1 MKKTEATAYARGLTP
16 EREFSAAYMDLRN
29 LRGLL
34 QKSPDC
40 ADSEIIG
47 AVCDILTEER
57 YRNQRM
63 SQLLYRECSKSL
75 AAVGQGC
82 SNEELSRKALRLQI
96 QAASSC
102 ETYASVEASG
112 GLGVLPFEV
121 TLPSPP
127 EPFSGSA
134 PSITWEHL
142 FNSAGAQDIPAFSG
156 RSAVMKAQSE
166 NQIFA
171 VKILRKGEDPNGL
184 HLEGRWMERLQNDAK
199 YCKVRFDCPRPYT
212 IAGHVVFRISN
223 LPADAPDNLHK
234 EGYAMAYHAHSDY
247 FVYPN
252 DDRKDKRSSA
262 DEMMEI
268 MGRNSYILGW
278 LAGRGI
284 VHDAPIP
291 LFHNRVQAT
300 RRTDEGVYQWHR
312 FGRLDRWLDS
322 CRYPN
327 FGLSGLRDFE
337 HLQVMKPG
345 KDSFYWAIGSHFMS
359 ILLVLGSWFRAQEPQ
374 LCGLDRNDNPVDAR
388 RLFSPELFEQAIML
402 CFSQYYD
409 GFTGKEFQNEINLHP
424 AELVQAMIKEMGVD
438 NHMFEFM
445 RVVDQEI
452 LEEDEFRKYLVKCG
466 MAPEKASTIEKDKE
480 DIPLTTGP
488 HLGNFNGA
496 ISLPEIIEWSAMA
509 AGCCVA
515 AKSLGDRWNLQP
527 TPSPRSNPE

>member
-1 MKKTEATAYARGLTP
+1 MKKAEATAYARGLTP

-34 QKSPDC
+34 QKTPDC
-40 ADSEIIG
+40 ATDEIIK
-47 AVCDILTEER
+47 ALYSLLMEER
-57 YRNQRM
+57 YSTQRM
-63 SQLLYRECSKSL
+63 CQLLYRECAKSL
-75 AAVGQGC
+75 AAVGAGC
-82 SNEELSRKALRLQI
+82 MNQFVSRKALKLQI
-96 QAASSC
+96 QAASTC
-102 ETYASVEASG
+102 TKYASVEASG
-112 GLGVLPFEV
+112 GLGLLPVEV
-121 TLPSPP
+121 ILPQAPS
-127 EPFSGSA
+127 PFSGEA
-134 PSITWEHL
+134 PAISWNKLIR
-142 FNSAGAQDIPAFSG
+142 SAGVTEEPVFSG
-156 RSAVMKAQSE
+156 RSAVMKATGE
-166 NQIFA
+166 DQIFA
-171 VKILRKGEDPNGL
+171 VKIARKGEAPDGL
-184 HLEGRWMERLQNDAK
+184 HLEGKWMERLNRESAC
-199 YCKVRFDCPRPYT
+199 CKVRFDCPRPF
-212 IAGHVVFRISN
+212 HVADRIVFKITG
-223 LPADAPDNLHK
+223 LPDSAPDNLHE

-252 DDRKDKRSSA
+252 DDRPEKQSSP
-262 DEMMEI
+262 DEMLEI

-337 HLQVMKPG
+337 HLQVMKSG
-345 KDSFYWAIGSHFMS
+345 RDSFYWAIGSHFMS
-359 ILLVLGSWFRAQEPQ
+359 ILLVLGSWFRARQPE
-374 LCGLDRNDNPVDAR
+374 LCGLDKNGDPVDAR
-388 RLFSPELFEQAIML
+388 HLFDPELFEQAIMI
-402 CFSQYYD
+402 CFSNYYH
-409 GFTGKEFQNEINLHP
+409 GFTGNEFQNEIDLHLSG
-424 AELVQAMIKEMGVD
+424 LVQSMINEMGVD

-452 LEEDEFRKYLVKCG
+452 LSDDEFRKYLIKCG
-466 MAPEKASTIEKDKE
+466 MEPQKACAIEKNKE

-509 AGCCVA
+509 AGCCIA
-515 AKSLGDRWNLQP
+515 AKSLGDRW
-527 TPSPRSNPE
+527 PREV